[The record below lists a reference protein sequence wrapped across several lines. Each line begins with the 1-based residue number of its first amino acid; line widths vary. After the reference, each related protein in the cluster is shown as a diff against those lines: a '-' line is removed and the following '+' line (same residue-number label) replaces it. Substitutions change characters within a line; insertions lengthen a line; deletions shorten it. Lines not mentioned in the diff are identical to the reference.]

1 MQAYSERGKLTVKN
15 GWVSCPY
22 CKRNERLMRV
32 LPDTEARCLEVYC
45 RDCKR
50 RIILNIDKGQR
61 VELRSQ

>member
-1 MQAYSERGKLTVKN
+1 MKSETRPAKLAVKN

-32 LPDTEARCLEVYC
+32 LPDTEARRLEVYC

>member
-1 MQAYSERGKLTVKN
+1 MTSMQKQTILAVKN